1 MAKETLNNGDAGSV
15 IRAALN
21 NMFTELYSK
30 FQAAT
35 AVLDGYLKH
44 EDFATFAGKQDAL
57 SAASADTDGYLKK
70 EDWSTFNSKQ
80 DALSAATALADGYL
94 KKEDWSTFNG
104 KQDALTL
111 KILAMEAGKTT
122 NTDQNIAGL
131 ASAIDLCTE
140 ILTKYSDHVAD
151 ITVGET
157 PGEHK
162 ALHEAAQLVSE
173 EAPIDLTTLLARVN
187 DITAKYTLHDID
199 AASETPEFHQ
209 ADVGEGNPLI
219 SSAEVTTLAGAIT
232 ALNDIKAKF
241 NLHDADTIG
250 HTTGSKYQVSANNA
264 ALGDAIR
271 ISVSGVKVGDKITW
285 AILDDSTANVT
296 GVTAEAGEDFI
307 DFTFSENPGDDAII
321 SYLVASYEA

>member
-15 IRAALN
+15 IRAAIN
-21 NMFTELYSK
+21 SMFTELYSK

-35 AVLDGYLKH
+35 ALV
-44 EDFATFAGKQDAL
+44 
-57 SAASADTDGYLKK
+57 DGYLKK